1 MCGRLTPMVHAL
13 HCAPQLHLLESLD
26 SPSLPLPFSLS
37 PTFASASVRVH
48 VLCPRVVTTLRALVD
63 CPPPLTPPS
72 ISRSLAAVTFSPGS
86 GGLAAGAG
94 GPTLPAPP
102 DLLASLES
110 AVVRVPSLTPESL
123 AEDQRVFA
131 TSGNLRREFLYE
143 VIWSP
148 DRSFAGRKIFVRV
161 RVLCVR
167 VRACGLWGCGVV
179 GCVCGCVCMCVW
191 VVGMCVWVPIRSP
204 TTPP

>member
-1 MCGRLTPMVHAL
+1 M
-13 HCAPQLHLLESLD
+13 
-26 SPSLPLPFSLS
+26 
-37 PTFASASVRVH
+37 
-48 VLCPRVVTTLRALVD
+48 
-63 CPPPLTPPS
+63 
-72 ISRSLAAVTFSPGS
+72 
-86 GGLAAGAG
+86 
-94 GPTLPAPP
+94 PAPP

-148 DRSFAGRKIFVRV
+148 NRPFAGRKIFVRA

-167 VRACGLWGCGVV
+167 VRACACGVVGLWGCGVV
-179 GCVCGCVCMCVW
+179 GMCVCGCLCRCVW
-191 VVGMCVWVPIRSP
+191 VVEMCVWVPIRFP